1 MNNKGIRIIPI
12 FGGAYEAAE
21 DGTIYSSKRRTRRVM
36 VGKVTEAG
44 YRMVVITIEKKKH
57 YYNVHRIIAS
67 AFIPNPNN
75 YREVNH
81 KDGNKLNNSVAN
93 LEWVTTRQNQL
104 HAMTSGLRPALKLD
118 YTKASEIRRLYATG
132 KYTQCQLAGMFGVKK
147 TQIGYI
153 IHNKRWKTE
162 D

>member
-1 MNNKGIRIIPI
+1 MNENNIKIISI

-21 DGTIYSSKRRTRRVM
+21 DGTIFSRKRRTRRAM

-44 YRMVVITIEKKKH
+44 YRMVVITIEKKKR

-67 AFIPNPNN
+67 AFLPNPNN

-81 KDGNKLNNSVAN
+81 KDGNKLNNSVDN
-93 LEWVTTRQNQL
+93 LEWVTPHQNQL
-104 HAMTSGLRPALKLD
+104 HAMMSGLKPSLKLD
-118 YTKASEIRRLYATG
+118 YSKAAEIRRLYATG
-132 KYTQCQLAGMFGVKK
+132 QYTQCQLAEIFGVKK

-153 IHNKRWKTE
+153 IQNKRWKTE